1 MKAAATGFALPGRNP
16 RRLGAAICLA
26 LFLTLQLF
34 AASSSLHQAIHS
46 DASAPSH
53 HCVITLLS
61 QGQLITPEVFT
72 GGLVFVAALLFILPS
87 LHATLSSSFDYRLSP
102 SRGPPVS

>member
-1 MKAAATGFALPGRNP
+1 MKAAATGFALPGRNS
-16 RRLGAAICLA
+16 RRFWAAICLA

-34 AASSSLHQAIHS
+34 AASGSLHRAIHS

-61 QGQLITPEVFT
+61 QGQLNTPEVFT
-72 GGLVFVAALLFILPS
+72 SGLVFVAALLFFLPP
-87 LHATLSSSFDYRLSP
+87 LHATLSSSIDYRLSP
-102 SRGPPVS
+102 SRAPPVS